1 MIGFLLGLFLGGWLG
16 FVVAAVLVIERD
28 NEQ

>member
-28 NEQ
+28 EK

>member
-1 MIGFLLGLFLGGWLG
+1 MIGFIFGLLLGGWIG

>member
-1 MIGFLLGLFLGGWLG
+1 MISFLLGLFLGGWLG

-28 NEQ
+28 EK